1 MEVARL
7 PQRPSDLL
15 NMQRS
20 GHSAWA
26 RLSLDLGFA
35 AFDRRFRQ
43 LAEETELVDAPK
55 RSKGA
60 RPQIP
65 RPKHDR
71 AALLRVLGID
81 PEDERAAEMVA
92 VSIAAS
98 DWDAIDD
105 ATDGENEDGE

>member
-71 AALLRVLGID
+71 ETLLRVLGID
-81 PEDERAAEMVA
+81 PNDVDAAAYVNAMPSVA
-92 VSIAAS
+92 AA
-98 DWDAIDD
+98 DFDALDD
-105 ATDGENEDGE
+105 DGE